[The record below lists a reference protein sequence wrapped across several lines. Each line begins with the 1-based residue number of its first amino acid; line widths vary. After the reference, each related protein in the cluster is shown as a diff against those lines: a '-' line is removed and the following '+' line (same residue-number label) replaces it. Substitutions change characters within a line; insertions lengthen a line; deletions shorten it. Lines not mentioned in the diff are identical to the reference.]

1 MAYVDSELTDF
12 LTRGLASFVSD
23 KQLRNVAAIMAKIEM
38 IAHQDQFPLNLFELH
53 KDKFYFCLN
62 NMLSKNY
69 RSYDYNMSPENVE
82 ITARVCYMNGWY
94 RVILH
99 L

>member
-1 MAYVDSELTDF
+1 MAHDDRKLTQ
-12 LTRGLASFVSD
+12 GLESFVSVR
-23 KQLRNVAAIMAKIEM
+23 QLQNVAAIMEQIEIIAKK
-38 IAHQDQFPLNLFELH
+38 DQFPLNLFELH